1 MGIIGAIFILL
12 MIDLVCVLIKMS
24 FNKLDEVFSGTSNTG
39 SSTNEPVTWEAM
51 GRAKCQCL
59 ACNEM
64 VYIPTQYLE
73 RKYGVQ
79 NSKCPNCGWKMTK
92 VKIVQTWGIE

>member
-12 MIDLVCVLIKMS
+12 IIDLICVLIKAS
-24 FNKLDEVFSGTSNTG
+24 LKKLDEVCSGTSNTG
-39 SSTNEPVTWEAM
+39 SSTNEAVSWEAM

-59 ACNEM
+59 SCNET

-73 RKYGVQ
+73 RRYGVQ
-79 NSKCPNCGWKMTK
+79 NSKCPNCDWKMTK

>member
-24 FNKLDEVFSGTSNTG
+24 FKKLDEVFSGTSNTG

-64 VYIPTQYLE
+64 VYIPTQYLSDNLCCF
-73 RKYGVQ
+73 RINIHKLYILA
-79 NSKCPNCGWKMTK
+79 K
-92 VKIVQTWGIE
+92 VH